1 MSNVF
6 SFDGYSE
13 FAEWCEKNGYDPDVM
28 YDQQEESHKRDIL
41 LCFYV
46 KNEERNT
53 YAAVSVDTNYDNGWG
68 YGDVYQQG
76 LTRKVTQVMTEK
88 VEYVK

>member
-1 MSNVF
+1 MSSVF

-13 FAEWCEKNGYDPDVM
+13 FEEWCVDNGYDPDEM
-28 YDQQEESHKRDIL
+28 YDPTEESHKSDTL
-41 LCFYV
+41 LSFYV
-46 KNEERNT
+46 KNAEKDT
-53 YAAVSVDTNYDNGWG
+53 YAEVSVDTNYDNGWG
-68 YGDVYQQG
+68 YGYVYREG